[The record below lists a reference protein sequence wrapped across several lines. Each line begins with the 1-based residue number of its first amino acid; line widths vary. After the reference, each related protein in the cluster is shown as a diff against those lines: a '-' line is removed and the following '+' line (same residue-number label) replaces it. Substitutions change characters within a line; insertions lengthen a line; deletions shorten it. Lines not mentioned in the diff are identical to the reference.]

1 MRIRVNGSDKDVA
14 EAIPL
19 IRLLDDLGLKR
30 QSTVVERNGAILDR
44 ASYDSTVLAEGDQLE
59 LVRFVGGG

>member
-1 MRIRVNGSDKDVA
+1 MRIRVNGSDKDVD

-19 IRLLDDLGLKR
+19 LRLLDELGLKR
-30 QSTVVERNGAILDR
+30 QSTVVEHNGAILDR
-44 ASYDSTVLAEGDQLE
+44 SSYDSTVLAEGDQLE